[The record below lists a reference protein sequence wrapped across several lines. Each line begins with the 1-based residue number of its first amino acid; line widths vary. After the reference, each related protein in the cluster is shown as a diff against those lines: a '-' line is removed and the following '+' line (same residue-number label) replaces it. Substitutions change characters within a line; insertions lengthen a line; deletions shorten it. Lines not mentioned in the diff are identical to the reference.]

1 MTITLLSRPGQ
12 ARESSLIPP
21 IGLQLSSNRSRFEN
35 RYFGMP
41 AKSKKQQMAAGA
53 ALAAKRGE
61 KSKSSLKGASKSMA
75 GSMSEKQLKKLAG
88 TKRKGLPKK
97 KSSK

>member
-1 MTITLLSRPGQ
+1 
-12 ARESSLIPP
+12 
-21 IGLQLSSNRSRFEN
+21 
-35 RYFGMP
+35 MP

-61 KSKSSLKGASKSMA
+61 IKKSSLKGASKQMA
-75 GSMSEKQLKKLAG
+75 ESMSKKQLKEFAS
-88 TKRKGLPKK
+88 TKRKNLPRK

>member
-1 MTITLLSRPGQ
+1 MTI
-12 ARESSLIPP
+12 AR
-21 IGLQLSSNRSRFEN
+21 GNRRFRLAIRN
-35 RYFGMP
+35 ICMP

-61 KSKSSLKGASKSMA
+61 KSKSSLKGASKSMVK
-75 GSMSEKQLKKLAG
+75 MSEKKLEEFAS
-88 TKRKGLPKK
+88 TKRKKLPTKK